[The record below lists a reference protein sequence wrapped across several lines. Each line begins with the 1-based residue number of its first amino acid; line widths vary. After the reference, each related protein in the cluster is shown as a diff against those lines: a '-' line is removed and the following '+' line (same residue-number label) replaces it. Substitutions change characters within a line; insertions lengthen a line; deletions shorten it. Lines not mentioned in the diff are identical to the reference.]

1 MNGHR
6 AGSHRRFATARP
18 AGFLSGVAS
27 APWLLGVSP
36 FSKSQGADATP
47 LRNVS
52 RLAARGLTPPRL
64 EEQRKRADAQ
74 ELRRGFT
81 LLEVMLSLTLAI
93 ILLGAIYAAMEQS
106 WRLTASGRHEMARSQ
121 VTRALIKRIT
131 QDVRAVMFVPPP
143 PSDGETD
150 GTASTSGTSTASSTA
165 TGTGSTGTT
174 TGTTAGTTATDTTET
189 EPSAKSI
196 GIRGDATRIELHI
209 SRARRDLNFAAN
221 VDGNNVKTRTSDLL
235 AVTYSLA
242 LSGSGGSGLIR
253 SEGDRLIVQAIE
265 TDGGDALTA
274 SRSQSLAPEVS
285 SLAFRYFD
293 GAAWHTMWNSTENGY
308 LPRAIEVSIR
318 FTPVGTRGGPL
329 NNVPVSASVDHFRTV
344 ILVPVADPFPPE
356 LLP

>member
-1 MNGHR
+1 MKADR
-6 AGSHRRFATARP
+6 SGSHCRFATARP
-18 AGFLSGVAS
+18 SGFLSGVAS
-27 APWLLGVSP
+27 APWLLGISP
-36 FSKSQGADATP
+36 FSKSPCADAT
-47 LRNVS
+47 LFRNVS
-52 RLAARGLTPPRL
+52 RLAAWGLTPPRS
-64 EEQRKRADAQ
+64 ERWRQRSDAQ
-74 ELRRGFT
+74 EFRRGFT

-121 VTRALIKRIT
+121 VTRALIKRIA

-150 GTASTSGTSTASSTA
+150 EAASTSGTSTAGSTS
-165 TGTGSTGTT
+165 TGTGT
-174 TGTTAGTTATDTTET
+174 TGATDTTATDTTET

-196 GIRGDATRIELHI
+196 GIRGSATRLELHI

-221 VDGNNVKTRTSDLL
+221 VDGNTVETRTSDLL

-242 LSGSGGSGLIR
+242 LGSSGSTAGSGLIR

-274 SRSQSLAPEVS
+274 SRSQSLAPEVA

-293 GAAWHTMWNSTENGY
+293 GAAWYTMWDSEENGY
-308 LPRAIEVSIR
+308 LPRAIEVSIG

-329 NNVPVSASVDHFRTV
+329 INVPVSASVDQFRTV

>member
-1 MNGHR
+1 MKARH
-6 AGSHRRFATARP
+6 AGSHARFAPARP
-18 AGFLSGVAS
+18 SGFRSGAAS
-27 APWLLGVSP
+27 APWFLSVSDD
-36 FSKSQGADATP
+36 FD
-47 LRNVS
+47 LRKD
-52 RLAARGLTPPRL
+52 RGLTPPRS
-64 EEQRKRADAQ
+64 EEQRQRADAQ
-74 ELRRGFT
+74 ESRRGFT

-121 VTRALIKRIT
+121 VTRALIKWIA
-131 QDVRAVMFVPPP
+131 QDVRAVMFVAPP

-150 GTASTSGTSTASSTA
+150 EAASNSGTSTAGSASTGTGA
-165 TGTGSTGTT
+165 TGTTD
-174 TGTTAGTTATDTTET
+174 TTATDMAET

-196 GIRGDATRIELHI
+196 GIRGDATRLELHI
-209 SRARRDLNFAAN
+209 SRARRDLNFAAS
-221 VDGNNVKTRTSDLL
+221 VDGNTVETRTSDLQ

-242 LSGSGGSGLIR
+242 LGSSGSTGGSGLIR

-293 GAAWHTMWNSTENGY
+293 GVAWYTVWDSTENGY
-308 LPRAIEVSIR
+308 LPRAIEVSIG

-329 NNVPVSASVDHFRTV
+329 INVPVSASVDQFRTV

>member
-1 MNGHR
+1 
-6 AGSHRRFATARP
+6 
-18 AGFLSGVAS
+18 
-27 APWLLGVSP
+27 
-36 FSKSQGADATP
+36 
-47 LRNVS
+47 
-52 RLAARGLTPPRL
+52 
-64 EEQRKRADAQ
+64 
-74 ELRRGFT
+74 
-81 LLEVMLSLTLAI
+81 MLSLTLAI

-121 VTRALIKRIT
+121 VTRALIKRIA
-131 QDVRAVMFVPPP
+131 QDVRAVMFVAPP

-150 GTASTSGTSTASSTA
+150 EESSTSSTSTASSTSTGAGA
-165 TGTGSTGTT
+165 TGTTDTT
-174 TGTTAGTTATDTTET
+174 TTDTTET

-196 GIRGDATRIELHI
+196 GIRGDATRLELHI

-221 VDGNNVKTRTSDLL
+221 VDGNTVETRTSDLQ

-242 LSGSGGSGLIR
+242 LGSSGSTGGSGLIR

-293 GAAWHTMWNSTENGY
+293 GVAWYMVWDSTENGY
-308 LPRAIEVSIR
+308 LPRAIEVSIG

-329 NNVPVSASVDHFRTV
+329 INVPVSASVDQFRTV

>member
-1 MNGHR
+1 MKADR
-6 AGSHRRFATARP
+6 TGSHT
-18 AGFLSGVAS
+18 GF
-27 APWLLGVSP
+27 
-36 FSKSQGADATP
+36 
-47 LRNVS
+47 N
-52 RLAARGLTPPRL
+52 
-64 EEQRKRADAQ
+64 RK
-74 ELRRGFT
+74 RRGFT

-93 ILLGAIYAAMEQS
+93 ILLGAIYAAIEQS

-121 VTRALIKRIT
+121 VTRALIKRIA

-150 GTASTSGTSTASSTA
+150 ETASTTGTSTAGSASTGTNTTGTA
-165 TGTGSTGTT
+165 TGTTTDTTT
-174 TGTTAGTTATDTTET
+174 TGMTET

-209 SRARRDLNFAAN
+209 SRSRRDLNFAAN
-221 VDGNNVKTRTSDLL
+221 VDGNNVETRTSDLQ

-242 LSGSGGSGLIR
+242 LGGSGSTGGSGLIR

-265 TDGGDALTA
+265 SDGGDALTA
-274 SRSQSLAPEVS
+274 SRSEPLAPEVS

-293 GAAWHTMWNSTENGY
+293 GAAWYTVWDSTENGY
-308 LPRAIEVSIR
+308 LPRAIEVSIG

-329 NNVPVSASVDHFRTV
+329 INVPVSASVDQFRTV
-344 ILVPVADPFPPE
+344 ILVPVADPFPSE